1 MIETFLFLFF
11 VSIMTLG
18 LFLILKKSGSHDID
32 FITNILGWILI
43 IPSILGILQSLKIL
57 WILKLNFV

>member
-11 VSIMTLG
+11 VALSILG
-18 LFLILKKSGSHDID
+18 IYLIWNKSGNHDID
-32 FITNILGWILI
+32 FITNILGWILL

-57 WILKLNFV
+57 

>member
-11 VSIMTLG
+11 VSIMILG

-32 FITNILGWILI
+32 FITNILGWVLI

-57 WILKLNFV
+57 